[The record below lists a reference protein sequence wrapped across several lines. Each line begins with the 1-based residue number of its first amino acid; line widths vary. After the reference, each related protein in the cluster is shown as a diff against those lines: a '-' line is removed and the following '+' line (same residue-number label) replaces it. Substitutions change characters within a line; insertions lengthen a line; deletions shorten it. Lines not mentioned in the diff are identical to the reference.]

1 MCWGD
6 GLSDRHN
13 VSSNLITL
21 SITMWEAGHKCE
33 ECQLVETES
42 DALSPWFCRMGS
54 CELSPSAE
62 GVLNGFLIKN
72 ARVLD

>member
-42 DALSPWFCRMGS
+42 DALSP
-54 CELSPSAE
+54 LVLPH
-62 GVLNGFLIKN
+62 GVL
-72 ARVLD
+72 